1 MQRFGLGVGGVDRSI
16 GPSGCRGEGI
26 ARVRGDEVS
35 LSLKRPVAWTP
46 IRKIC
51 AVRPSG
57 IAAKWDCGCGQVGM
71 RGTHEETDEV
81 GRSVQPELSP
91 ADDPN
96 HKDHRR
102 ARQRGRE
109 RSASGLSGSSAKWER
124 NKCEQR

>member
-1 MQRFGLGVGGVDRSI
+1 MQQLGLGGSI
-16 GPSGCRGEGI
+16 GPPGCRGEGI

-51 AVRPSG
+51 AVRLSG
-57 IAAKWDCGCGQVGM
+57 IAAKWDCGQVGM

-102 ARQRGRE
+102 ARPRGRE
-109 RSASGLSGSSAKWER
+109 RSASGLSESKAKWEQ
-124 NKCEQR
+124 C